1 MLMPQELTHF
11 LQKKF
16 QIKLVFL
23 SRVFFVRLG
32 RLRSGGAKGPGIFFV
47 IPCID
52 KYHKVKALHYQ
63 KTVFQSKNNQLTWK
77 QDLKVFKFN
86 SRLICGPSL
95 WGCLLRRWTIDT
107 ILNILTILLCIK
119 RRLLPLS
126 SLNVAGSNA
135 RLCDNLCRRSGLL
148 QVWTSST
155 KCCPLV
161 LQILFTVRLVW

>member
-1 MLMPQELTHF
+1 M
-11 LQKKF
+11 
-16 QIKLVFL
+16 
-23 SRVFFVRLG
+23 FFIRLG

-52 KYHKVKALHYQ
+52 KYHKVNALHYQ
-63 KTVFQSKNNQLTWK
+63 KTVFQSKNNQKTWK

-86 SRLICGPSL
+86 SRLTCGPSL
-95 WGCLLRRWTIDT
+95 WGCLLRRWTTDYYPQHLNYTVMYKTT
-107 ILNILTILLCIK
+107 I
-119 RRLLPLS
+119 S
-126 SLNVAGSNA
+126 SLNIAGSNT

-161 LQILFTVRLVW
+161 LQILFTFRSDWYTTCSEVLGHNVVN